1 MQTKETD
8 RINYGIYI
16 EMSNDESVSGISS
29 NSSRKLQTLCIL
41 TRHFARALR
50 TRWMNEE
57 GNASS
62 SMAGKLRALITF
74 FASFSPSASITM
86 VGSVQVGNGVSY
98 AQTPIMC
105 VHIYIY
111 ICKTSPC
118 SSNMVTKKK
127 RQYCKVPVVSSGS
140 SHSDGSPSKS
150 FFSRS
155 NSSSLMLRSS
165 SKTWRFLFLEVQ

>member
-1 MQTKETD
+1 MVGRGSNGSVKSEGGNKHLISALTRSGAAVTVHMQTKETD

-105 VHIYIY
+105 MHIYVKHHHAAVI
-111 ICKTSPC
+111 
-118 SSNMVTKKK
+118 
-127 RQYCKVPVVSSGS
+127 
-140 SHSDGSPSKS
+140 
-150 FFSRS
+150 
-155 NSSSLMLRSS
+155 
-165 SKTWRFLFLEVQ
+165 W

>member
-1 MQTKETD
+1 MVGRSYRPLKTKETD

-62 SMAGKLRALITF
+62 SMAGKLSALITF

-98 AQTPIMC
+98 APVMC
-105 VHIYIY
+105 MHIYVKHHHAAVI
-111 ICKTSPC
+111 
-118 SSNMVTKKK
+118 
-127 RQYCKVPVVSSGS
+127 
-140 SHSDGSPSKS
+140 
-150 FFSRS
+150 
-155 NSSSLMLRSS
+155 
-165 SKTWRFLFLEVQ
+165 W